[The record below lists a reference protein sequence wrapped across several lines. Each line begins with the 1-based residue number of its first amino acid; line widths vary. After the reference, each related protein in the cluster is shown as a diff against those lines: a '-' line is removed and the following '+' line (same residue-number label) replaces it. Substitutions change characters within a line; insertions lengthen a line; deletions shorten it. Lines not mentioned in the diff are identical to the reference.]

1 MRKGT
6 TPTLTFRLPYE
17 VEQLSDIKVTI
28 SQGGT
33 TLEKRLD
40 DFKASDTTVY
50 VTLTQDETFLFDD
63 DSVADVQLRAVS
75 THGEAL
81 ASKVFRV
88 FIARCLDKEVLK

>member
-6 TPTLTFRLPYE
+6 TPTLTFRLPYT
-17 VEQLSDIKVTI
+17 VDQLSDIKVTI
-28 SQGGT
+28 AQDDVI
-33 TLEKRLD
+33 LEKRLD

-63 DSVADVQLRAVS
+63 DSVAEVQLRAVS

-81 ASKVFRV
+81 ASKVYNFFV
-88 FIARCLDKEVLK
+88 GRCLDKEVLK